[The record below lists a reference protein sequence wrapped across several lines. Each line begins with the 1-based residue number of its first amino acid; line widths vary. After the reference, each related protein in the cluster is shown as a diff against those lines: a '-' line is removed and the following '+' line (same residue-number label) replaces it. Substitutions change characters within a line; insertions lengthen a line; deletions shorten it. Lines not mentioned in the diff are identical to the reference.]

1 MTFKNQNSRKGKTYP
16 PELIRPEKLRQM
28 VDECSRTKKAGRPS
42 RGIISKRD
50 KALIVVL
57 WRSGLRIAEAL
68 ALEPKDLDMK
78 GCKITIRHGK
88 GNKFGIVGMD
98 AMTKEILQDWVTAR
112 RSLKAKNGSP
122 LFCTTTKATG
132 TLLQSAV
139 RRMLAKRAKRAGIEQ
154 RVVPHSLRHALAREL
169 AMEGKDL
176 FEIQQALRH
185 DNPATTARYLATL
198 ANDLGVSA
206 IQGRGDEPMID
217 QEVKALRDI
226 VESVAPEKLKE
237 LDQEP

>member
-1 MTFKNQNSRKGKTYP
+1 MTFTNQNSRLGKKYP

-42 RGIISKRD
+42 RGITHKRD

-68 ALEPKDLDMK
+68 ALEPKDLDMT
-78 GCKITIRHGK
+78 GCTITVRNGK
-88 GNKFGIVGMD
+88 GDKFGVVGMD
-98 AMTKEILQDWVTAR
+98 AMTKEILQDWIKAR
-112 RSLKAKNGSP
+112 RTLEPADGSP
-122 LFCTTTKATG
+122 LFCTLNNGG
-132 TLLQSAV
+132 TILQSAV

-154 RVVPHSLRHALAREL
+154 RLVPHSLRHALAREL
-169 AMEGKDL
+169 AVEGKDL
-176 FEIQQALRH
+176 FQIQQALRH

-206 IQGRGDEPMID
+206 IQGRGDEPMIN
-217 QEVKALRDI
+217 QEVAALRAI
-226 VESVAPEKLKE
+226 VASVAPERLAE
-237 LDQEP
+237 LENAA

>member
-1 MTFKNQNSRKGKTYP
+1 MFKNQNSRLGKKYP

-28 VDECSRTKKAGRPS
+28 VDECSRTKVAGRPS
-42 RGIISKRD
+42 RGITHKRD

-78 GCKITIRHGK
+78 GCTITIRSGK
-88 GNKFGIVGMD
+88 GEKFGVVGMD
-98 AMTKEILQDWVTAR
+98 AMTKEILQDWVKAR
-112 RSLKAKNGSP
+112 RTLNPPDGSP
-122 LFCTTTKATG
+122 LFCTMIKGVTG
-132 TLLQSAV
+132 KLLPSAV
-139 RRMLAKRAKRAGIEQ
+139 RRKLKQQAKRAGIEQ
-154 RVVPHSLRHALAREL
+154 RLTPHSLRHALAREL

-176 FEIQQALRH
+176 FQIQQALRH

-206 IQGRGDEPMID
+206 IQGRGDEPMIN
-217 QEVKALRDI
+217 QEVAALRAI
-226 VESVAPEKLKE
+226 VASVAPEKLAEFDKVA
-237 LDQEP
+237 